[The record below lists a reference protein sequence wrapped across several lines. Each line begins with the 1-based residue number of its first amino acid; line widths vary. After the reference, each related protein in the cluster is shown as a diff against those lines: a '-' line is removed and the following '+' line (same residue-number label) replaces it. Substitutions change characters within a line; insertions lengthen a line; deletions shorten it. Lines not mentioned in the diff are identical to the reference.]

1 MTLQLKRIFY
11 PCSLWSEA
19 AGVPMDHPADTLR
32 LLLYNH
38 GTLSC
43 EGNSLSLWTKRVKKF
58 ESVDGSEKGMGWGTV
73 KVSNVSCLAQV
84 PTFNALLIIIG
95 L

>member
-1 MTLQLKRIFY
+1 MQ
-11 PCSLWSEA
+11 
-19 AGVPMDHPADTLR
+19 V
-32 LLLYNH
+32 
-38 GTLSC
+38 
-43 EGNSLSLWTKRVKKF
+43 EGKTKRVKKF